1 MGHRKHSAPRRGS
14 LAYLPRGRAKSFE
27 SRIRTWPTV
36 NKEKPVLLG
45 FAGFKAANIHVITI
59 DDREKTPNFGKPLL
73 NAATVI
79 SSPPVK
85 IIGFRG
91 YSKTY
96 YGFRSVFDVFAP
108 ELPKEMARKFRM
120 KQFPLES
127 ALNKAQEKLDEVPVL
142 MAIAAVIP
150 RDAGLSQKKPFV
162 FEVGVGGGDIKAQFE
177 YLKSLLGREIKF
189 KDLFQVGSY
198 VDVSAITK
206 GKGVEGPVTRWG
218 IKRKQHKSRKSVR
231 AVGTLGPISPA
242 SVMYTVP
249 RAGQRGLHQRLEYNK
264 RILVIGNASE
274 KEQNFTPAG
283 GFLHFGLVKGD
294 YVVVKGSVPGT
305 VKRLVKIRYPIR
317 AKTEKVVEPKI
328 VEVVA
333 R

>member
-36 NKEKPVLLG
+36 NNEKPVLLG
-45 FAGFKAANIHVITI
+45 FAGFKAAHIHVITI

-79 SSPPVK
+79 STPPVK

-96 YGFRSVFDVFAP
+96 YGFRSLFDVFAS

-120 KQFPLES
+120 KQVPLES
-127 ALNKAQEKLDEVPVL
+127 ALNKAQQKLDEVSVL

-177 YLKSLLGREIKF
+177 YLRSLLGREIKF

-218 IKRKQHKSRKSVR
+218 VKRKQHKSRKSVR

-294 YVVVKGSVPGT
+294 YAVVKGSVPGT

-317 AKTEKVVEPKI
+317 AKTEKIVEPRI